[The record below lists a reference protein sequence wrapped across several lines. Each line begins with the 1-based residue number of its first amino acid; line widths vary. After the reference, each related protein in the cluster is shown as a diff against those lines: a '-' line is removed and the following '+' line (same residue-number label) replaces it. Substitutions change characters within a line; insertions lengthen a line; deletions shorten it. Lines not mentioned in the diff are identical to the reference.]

1 MLQLQQW
8 NLMRHIPSFTTF
20 HWNLPLHVPM
30 EKKKKLHHFCWSFRG
45 ALNERMN
52 TNLYMARKN
61 FPTKMCIFTTQ
72 KCKLHLDIWTMIL
85 VNIITR
91 LCRQNTP
98 VHTAELLPP
107 ATTHPSIIEGVA
119 GWPLGTDSPPPEPP
133 RPPLPLPV
141 FPAAPAPFTLVGIA
155 TAPDGRDGLAGA
167 LNLLPLTA
175 DVTSWTPLL
184 MKAPLL
190 VGVLLRGADRA
201 AAVCWEGNT
210 VTSASNTSAA
220 RESKQ

>member
-1 MLQLQQW
+1 M
-8 NLMRHIPSFTTF
+8 
-20 HWNLPLHVPM
+20 
-30 EKKKKLHHFCWSFRG
+30 
-45 ALNERMN
+45 NERIQIYIRLVK
-52 TNLYMARKN
+52 TS
-61 FPTKMCIFTTQ
+61 PQKMCIFTAQ
-72 KCKLHLDIWTMIL
+72 KCKLHLNIWTMIL

-98 VHTAELLPP
+98 VHTAESLPP

-119 GWPLGTDSPPPEPP
+119 GWPLGTDSPPPEPL

-167 LNLLPLTA
+167 LNWLPLTA

-201 AAVCWEGNT
+201 AAVCWEGNAVNISIKHQRSNRKRAVT
-210 VTSASNTSAA
+210 ISPKEILPTSASNTSAA
-220 RESKQ
+220 TESKQ